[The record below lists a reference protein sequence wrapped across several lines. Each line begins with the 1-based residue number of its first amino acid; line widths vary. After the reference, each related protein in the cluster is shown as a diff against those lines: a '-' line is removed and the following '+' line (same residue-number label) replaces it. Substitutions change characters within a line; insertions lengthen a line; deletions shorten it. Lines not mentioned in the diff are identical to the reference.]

1 MELKFKISDAD
12 ADRLFA
18 ILECEGLNL
27 SANEFAKK
35 ILEAELY
42 RRFPAKPK
50 YDENG
55 SLKNKDVYR
64 DRANGEW

>member
-18 ILECEGLNL
+18 VLECEGSSL

-42 RRFPAKPK
+42 RRFPAKPR
-50 YDENG
+50 YDESGN
-55 SLKNKDVYR
+55 LINVDKYR
-64 DRANGEW
+64 SN